1 MNRIRLGYAETDVLF
16 FYYLTIKKIKVNY
29 VDIQNHIIQ
38 WLYSTSGFYDKKIK
52 GSYFDFNTNVIK
64 RSKIYNVYF
73 RELLRFVKTNNIWL
87 ELNFHEYDDDL
98 LQYKEEFLQ
107 FINYY
112 NKKTPLDYNIF
123 TFMDNKH
130 ILIINNLGSLMKQ
143 QFESGNIFKIC
154 DKFPKNVK
162 SIQYYEN
169 GYTFLNNGH
178 DSCILETSYKICQ
191 NIRQLNFDVAIISA
205 GAYSWLFSNF
215 IINILKKEVYV
226 TGGDLPLYFGIITK
240 RIKHF
245 SSDKIN
251 EYFITVPDEMKPPG
265 YEKIEDGCYW

>member
-1 MNRIRLGYAETDVLF
+1 MNKLRLGFSETQLLF
-16 FYYLTIKKIKVNY
+16 FYYLTIKKIRVNY
-29 VDIQNHIIQ
+29 SDSLNNIIQ

-73 RELLRFVKTNNIWL
+73 TELLRFVKNGNMYLDLCFHHNND
-87 ELNFHEYDDDL
+87 EL

-123 TFMDNKH
+123 TFMNNKH
-130 ILIINNLGSLMKQ
+130 ILIINNLGSLMKK

-154 DKFPKNVK
+154 DNFPKNVK

-169 GYTFLNNGH
+169 GYTFLNNGP
-178 DSCILETSYKICQ
+178 DSSILETAYKICQ
-191 NIRQLNFDVAIISA
+191 NIGQLNFDGAIISA
-205 GAYSWLFSNF
+205 GAYSWLLSNF
-215 IINILKKEVYV
+215 IINILKKEVFV

-240 RIKHF
+240 RITYSHNN
-245 SSDKIN
+245 KIN
-251 EYFITVPDEMKPPG
+251 EYFITVPDDMKPPG
-265 YEKIEDGCYW
+265 YEKIEGGCYW